1 MKALRKALQKRFLR
15 MHRVCQVEKRVWSFL
30 GRSPWKSM
38 SRVLIRT
45 LEQLGWPTNAREA
58 KGPSTTEKQRLFK
71 KEKWFPRRS

>member
-1 MKALRKALQKRFLR
+1 
-15 MHRVCQVEKRVWSFL
+15 
-30 GRSPWKSM
+30 M

-45 LEQLGWPTNAREA
+45 LEQLGWPTRAREA